1 MIPLNIS
8 LNFIK
13 VCFLTGKKIFYVSS
27 CIYSCILYQILWLNR
42 SIQINRKPVFYNKFS
57 LNIANFLMQL
67 VDRDRVFNYCNI
79 PEEEYDL

>member
-1 MIPLNIS
+1 MILLNIS

-13 VCFLTGKKIFYVSS
+13 VCFLTGKKKFL
-27 CIYSCILYQILWLNR
+27 CKYSCILYQILWFNR
-42 SIQINRKPVFYNKFS
+42 SIQINRKPVFYNKLS

-67 VDRDRVFNYCNI
+67 VDRDQVFNYWNI